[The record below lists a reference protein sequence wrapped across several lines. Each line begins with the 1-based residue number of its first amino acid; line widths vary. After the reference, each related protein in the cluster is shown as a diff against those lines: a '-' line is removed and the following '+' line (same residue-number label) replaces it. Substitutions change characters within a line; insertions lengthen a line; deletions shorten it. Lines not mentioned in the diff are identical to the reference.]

1 VTKTHLL
8 YFSFRVFWV
17 IIVIISLVAAVT
29 LLCMAWITFQ
39 DNPTILV
46 TDSTHYP
53 IWNYPFPAVTVCSFN
68 KLSKS
73 RVYALAKEL

>member
-1 VTKTHLL
+1 
-8 YFSFRVFWV
+8 
-17 IIVIISLVAAVT
+17 
-29 LLCMAWITFQ
+29 MAWITFQ
-39 DNPTILV
+39 ENPTILV